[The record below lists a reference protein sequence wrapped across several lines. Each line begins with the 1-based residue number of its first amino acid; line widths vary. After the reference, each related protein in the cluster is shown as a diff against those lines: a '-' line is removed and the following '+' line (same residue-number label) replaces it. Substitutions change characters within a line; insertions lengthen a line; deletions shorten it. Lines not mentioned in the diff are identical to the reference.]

1 MEERFDTSLADSQG
15 TNVQALSPKAFDL
28 QAYCD
33 YEAELLEGCNK
44 FWNKS
49 GGIAVYR
56 RFRVPEVFSWACSD
70 RKISLELQ
78 LGALKKSMAYKA
90 DIPNFLEPWYGIGV
104 VASAFGIPYIWND
117 GQAPAVESSYK
128 TAREVLAAKKGSVAE
143 SPAGKHVLEMI
154 EYFLDKTKGM
164 IPVSLS
170 DTQSPLNIV
179 SSYLMDSSSFMYE
192 IYDHPE
198 ELKTLLLDVAE
209 MEAEFLRAQQ
219 ALIGDVLVKPGHG
232 FASARCFAGVGF
244 SDDNILMFSDEVYE
258 DFAIPSL
265 LKATEGFAGPVFHSC
280 GDWSWRAELV
290 KRIPGLLMADAAV
303 GKMTDPSPN
312 NLEMLAEAFS
322 ESEVILHTRIVGGPA
337 TIRKYIPH
345 LRNSRLK
352 TIVATYCQTP
362 EEQEEV
368 YTLIHQEH

>member
-15 TNVQALSPKAFDL
+15 TSVQALSPKAFDL

-33 YEAELLEGCNK
+33 YEAELLEGCNN
-44 FWNKS
+44 FWKS
-49 GGIAVYR
+49 PGGIAVYR
-56 RFRVPEVFSWACSD
+56 RFRVPEVFSWACAD
-70 RKISLELQ
+70 RKLSLELQ

-104 VASAFGIPYIWND
+104 VASAFGIPYIWNE

-128 TAREVLAAKKGSVAE
+128 TAKEVLAAKKGSVAE
-143 SPAGKHVLEMI
+143 SPAGKHVLETI

-209 MEAEFLRAQQ
+209 MEADFLRVQQ
-219 ALIGDVLVKPGHG
+219 ALIGEVLVKPGHG
-232 FASARCFAGVGF
+232 FASARCFDGVGF

-265 LKATEGFAGPVFHSC
+265 LKAAEGFAGPVFHSC

-312 NLEMLAEAFS
+312 NLEMLAQAFS
-322 ESEVILHTRIVGGPA
+322 ESEVILHTRIVGSPE
-337 TIRKYIPH
+337 TIRIYAPH
-345 LRNSRLK
+345 LRNRKLK
-352 TIVATYCQTP
+352 TIIATYCQTP
-362 EEQEEV
+362 AEQEEV